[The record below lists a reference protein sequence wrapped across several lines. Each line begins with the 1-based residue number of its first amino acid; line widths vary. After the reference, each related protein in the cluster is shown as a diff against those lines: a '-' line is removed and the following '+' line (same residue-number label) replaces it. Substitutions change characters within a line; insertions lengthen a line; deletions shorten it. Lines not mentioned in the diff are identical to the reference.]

1 MPPGGPE
8 ILTELRGAK
17 SVLNPVGES
26 SNTAASGASVSP
38 PKASNRS
45 RNVRAAI
52 ASVLL
57 IGAFVWVLSSGG
69 FPLFPPASA
78 WAKVQTRGVV
88 IFVALMVFNML
99 TRYARC
105 HYLYAPLGNVPFR
118 RTMTINAIGMA
129 AITYLPLRIGEF
141 ARPAMLRDKGNVSA
155 WAITGTVGAERIL
168 DGIVF
173 SGLLLL
179 GLALATPQVPL
190 PDHVGALPVPVWIV
204 PRSAT
209 VASLV
214 FVVAFIVMAAFYWFR
229 AQARRLTELAVGL
242 VSKKL
247 ATRLADIVERLSD
260 GLRFLTN
267 VRYSLPYLLVT
278 LVSVYSLVIA
288 IEVLADAVGLAELS
302 QSQSM
307 VVLGVLAL
315 GFTAPNAPGFFG
327 VVQLALYMGL
337 ATYVAPDKVAKEG
350 SVLVFIYYA
359 TYLLA
364 VTLLAALAGL
374 LEFFMSSART
384 VDRPHNAGTA

>member
-1 MPPGGPE
+1 M
-8 ILTELRGAK
+8 
-17 SVLNPVGES
+17 NPVGEPS
-26 SNTAASGASVSP
+26 EAPFASAPTP
-38 PKASNRS
+38 PEPKRS
-45 RNVRAAI
+45 TRGRNLRAAI
-52 ASVLL
+52 VSVVLVA
-57 IGAFVWVLSSGG
+57 AFVWVLASGG

-78 WAKVQTRGVV
+78 WANVRTPGVV
-88 IFVALMVFNML
+88 VFVGLMVFNLL

-105 HYLYAPLGNVPFR
+105 HFLYAPLANVAFR

-141 ARPAMLRDKGNVSA
+141 ARPAMLRDRGTVSA

-173 SGLLLL
+173 SGMLLL
-179 GLALATPQVPL
+179 GLAIAAPQVPL
-190 PDHVGALPVPVWIV
+190 PNHVGSLPVPVWIV
-204 PRSAT
+204 PRSASI
-209 VASLV
+209 ASLV
-214 FVVAFIVMAAFYWFR
+214 FVAAFFVMAAFYWYR
-229 AQARRLTELAVGL
+229 AQARRLTEFAIGL
-242 VSKKL
+242 VSRKL

-267 VRYSLPYLLVT
+267 VRYSLPYLVVT
-278 LVSVYSLVIA
+278 LVSVFSLVLA

-302 QSQSM
+302 VSQSM

-337 ATYVAPDKVAKEG
+337 ATYIAPDKVAKEG

-359 TYLLA
+359 TYLLT
-364 VTLLAALAGL
+364 VTVLAAIAL
-374 LEFFMSSART
+374 LMELFMSTAPR
-384 VDRPHNAGTA
+384 VERPHSAGAA

>member
-1 MPPGGPE
+1 M
-8 ILTELRGAK
+8 K
-17 SVLNPVGES
+17 SVTEASEAVPAVI
-26 SNTAASGASVSP
+26 AAE
-38 PKASNRS
+38 PKRS
-45 RNVRAAI
+45 MRGRNVRAAI
-52 ASVLL
+52 VSAVL
-57 IGAFVWVLSSGG
+57 IAAFVWVLSSGG
-69 FPLFPPASA
+69 FPLFPPAAA
-78 WAKVQTRGVV
+78 WAKVQTAGVLLF
-88 IFVALMVFNML
+88 ISLMFVNLL
-99 TRYARC
+99 TRFARC
-105 HYLYAPLGNVPFR
+105 HFLYAPLATIPFR
-118 RTMTINAIGMA
+118 RTMTINAIGLA

-141 ARPAMLRDKGNVSA
+141 VRPAMLRDKGSVSA
-155 WAITGTVGAERIL
+155 WAVTGTVGAERIL

-173 SGLLLL
+173 SGILLL
-179 GLALATPQVPL
+179 GLAMASPQVPL
-190 PDHVGALPVPVWIV
+190 PDHVGSLPVPVWLV
-204 PRSAT
+204 PRSASI
-209 VASLV
+209 ASLV
-214 FVVAFIVMAAFYWFR
+214 FVVAFVVMAAFYWFR

-242 VSKKL
+242 ISKPL

-278 LVSVYSLVIA
+278 LFSVFSLVVA
-288 IEVLADAVGLAELS
+288 VEVLADSVGLAELS
-302 QSQSM
+302 ISQSM

-364 VTLLAALAGL
+364 VTLLAVIALL
-374 LEFFMSSART
+374 MELFMSTSPA

>member
-1 MPPGGPE
+1 
-8 ILTELRGAK
+8 
-17 SVLNPVGES
+17 VNPVGEPS
-26 SNTAASGASVSP
+26 EAPFASAPTP
-38 PKASNRS
+38 PEPKRS
-45 RNVRAAI
+45 TRGRNLRAAI
-52 ASVLL
+52 VSVVLVA
-57 IGAFVWVLSSGG
+57 AFVWVLASGG

-78 WAKVQTRGVV
+78 WANVRTPGVV
-88 IFVALMVFNML
+88 VFVGLMVFNLL

-105 HYLYAPLGNVPFR
+105 HFLYAPLANVAFR

-141 ARPAMLRDKGNVSA
+141 ARPAMLRDRGTVSA

-173 SGLLLL
+173 SGMLLL
-179 GLALATPQVPL
+179 GLAIAAPQVPL
-190 PDHVGALPVPVWIV
+190 PNHVGSLPVPVWIV
-204 PRSAT
+204 PRSASI
-209 VASLV
+209 ASLV
-214 FVVAFIVMAAFYWFR
+214 FVAAFFVMAAFYWYR
-229 AQARRLTELAVGL
+229 AQARRLTEFAIGL
-242 VSKKL
+242 VSRKL

-267 VRYSLPYLLVT
+267 VRYSLPYLVVT
-278 LVSVYSLVIA
+278 LVSVFSLVLA

-302 QSQSM
+302 VSQSM

-337 ATYVAPDKVAKEG
+337 ATYIAPDKVAKEG

-359 TYLLA
+359 TYLLT
-364 VTLLAALAGL
+364 VTVLAAIAL
-374 LEFFMSSART
+374 LMELFMSTAPR
-384 VDRPHNAGTA
+384 VERPHSAGAA